1 MNFEYINFDGTNN
14 DIIEIVSSFS
24 ALGLLK
30 RSGNENIKICLPLSL
45 CIGKFDS
52 YIPFNRKVLS
62 QYYKNENY
70 YDFTDDFNKLK
81 EFVNNCS
88 KIRVWSSHLDSDD
101 YCLLLL
107 ICYLF
112 KDKEIS
118 AIFSEELNWGATT
131 ISAINEKEISELEKR
146 EHILTKWQK
155 EDYCNEW
162 KKIINDNKELRYM
175 INGTV
180 VSCNVDKFDEDIID
194 RLEKAGKIYIFKL
207 VADLIGNPPTPYV
220 IYSDYIYIYLIERL
234 EKKGLIKSSIID
246 NKKYI
251 ELNNRFD
258 KKKNND

>member
-1 MNFEYINFDGTNN
+1 MFFEYKNFDGINN
-14 DIIEIVSSFS
+14 NIIEIVSSDS

-30 RSGNENIKICLPLSL
+30 RSGNENIKVCLPLAL
-45 CIGKFDS
+45 CIGKIDS
-52 YIPFNRKVLS
+52 ITPFNRKVLS

-118 AIFSEELNWGATT
+118 VIFSEELNWGATT
-131 ISAINEKEISELEKR
+131 ISAISEKEISELEKR

-162 KKIINDNKELRYM
+162 EQIINDNKELRYM

-194 RLEKAGKIYIFKL
+194 RLERAGKIYIFKL
-207 VADLIGNPPTPYV
+207 VADLMGNPIIPYV
-220 IYSDYIYIYLIERL
+220 MYPDWIYIYLIERL
-234 EKKGLIKSSIID
+234 EKIGIIKSSIID
-246 NKKYI
+246 DKKYV
-251 ELNNRFD
+251 ELNKQN
-258 KKKNND
+258 